1 MHELGL
7 ALEVVEI
14 VTRRAAG
21 ARVVRVVL
29 EVGALAAVLPDALA
43 FSFQLASDGT
53 SAAGAELQII
63 ESPARAR
70 CRSCQGEAAYRDIL
84 ARCACGAG
92 ELDWLSGDELKVREM
107 EVL

>member
-7 ALEVVEI
+7 ALEIVEI

-21 ARVVRVVL
+21 AKVRRVVV

-53 SAAGAELQII
+53 SAAGAELSIV
-63 ESPARAR
+63 
-70 CRSCQGEAAYRDIL
+70 
-84 ARCACGAG
+84 
-92 ELDWLSGDELKVREM
+92 ELGGDELRVREM
-107 EVL
+107 EVV